1 MSKLV
6 ATGLEQLSR
15 MCWAANWALTEKE
28 QAQASAV
35 LFRQGRPRVPVDV
48 RLNFVVGDAV
58 DTCDA
63 LCLLS
68 SEGLSAWG
76 KARDGDEVRGWGGG
90 GELCVVFAAGPRRGE
105 AGETTILAGKV
116 LCRF

>member
-1 MSKLV
+1 M

-35 LFRQGRPRVPVDV
+35 LAKQGRPRAPVDV

-68 SEGLSAWG
+68 SEGLGAWG
-76 KARDGDEVRGWGGG
+76 KARDGDEV
-90 GELCVVFAAGPRRGE
+90 CVCVCCVRVGCNVSCVQATG
-105 AGETTILAGKV
+105 LS
-116 LCRF
+116 

>member
-1 MSKLV
+1 M

-35 LFRQGRPRVPVDV
+35 LAKQGRPRAPVDV

-68 SEGLSAWG
+68 SEGLGAWG
-76 KARDGDEVRGWGGG
+76 KARDGDEV
-90 GELCVVFAAGPRRGE
+90 CVCVCYVRVCC
-105 AGETTILAGKV
+105 IV
-116 LCRF
+116 SCV

>member
-28 QAQASAV
+28 QAQASAT
-35 LFRQGRPRVPVDV
+35 LARKGRPRGPVDV

-68 SEGLSAWG
+68 SEGLRAWG
-76 KARDGDEVRGWGGG
+76 KARDGEEVGGVGERRRVIHTSG
-90 GELCVVFAAGPRRGE
+90 GVFCGGASRGE
-105 AGETTILAGKV
+105 KHKKWLLVDA
-116 LCRF
+116 